1 MPDLPFGF
9 GKIPLPQRIKVITA
23 MQDLGFK
30 QFPLASSLLLLSLMG
45 LRSNLL
51 HFRHCL
57 LFSVFENLYSLD
69 VSRSVNQVK
78 VGAIK
83 LWMQHYRLGCE
94 FEASCRATFSAYSAT
109 AASSLSLFSSP
120 LSFSLNE
127 VEPNNLMK
135 LS

>member
-30 QFPLASSLLLLSLMG
+30 QFRLACSLLLLSLMV

-57 LFSVFENLYSLD
+57 LVCVFENLYSLD
-69 VSRSVNQVK
+69 VSRSLNQVK

-83 LWMQHYRLGCE
+83 LWMQHYSIGCE
-94 FEASCRATFSAYSAT
+94 FEASCSRNIFSILSDRRVL
-109 AASSLSLFSSP
+109 SISLFKP
-120 LSFSLNE
+120 F
-127 VEPNNLMK
+127 K
-135 LS
+135 LFLE